1 MGLRRACGSSPL
13 MFGEPVFWR
22 DTMKPAKFLI
32 FDVRAALALFPA
44 LMHIRPWTIALA
56 IAVMVVFW
64 WFERK
69 GVPADSI
76 LRYLRARLV
85 GPRRTARGAHEE
97 RLPVDFG
104 FECRTFL
111 EKSRSETARSWRIR
125 SMTSTM
131 QFERAP
137 AVLPQRPRELS
148 TTGLMQNERL

>member
-1 MGLRRACGSSPL
+1 

-44 LMHIRPWTIALA
+44 LMHARPWTIALA
-56 IAVMVVFW
+56 LAVMVAFW

-76 LRYLRARLV
+76 LRFLRARLV
-85 GPRRTARGAHEE
+85 GPRRSARGVYEE

-104 FECRTFL
+104 FECRAYIDR
-111 EKSRSETARSWRIR
+111 SRVEAAKGSRRQAMERSSQFAASPNSSSADAMQQSERTVRNR
-125 SMTSTM
+125 
-131 QFERAP
+131 
-137 AVLPQRPRELS
+137 REYWLHGNS
-148 TTGLMQNERL
+148 AESLTR